1 MTISI
6 IEQSGGTH
14 LLVARGSQFAI
25 VERRNNRFYNCHA
38 GKRDGVAA
46 DNLSAISE
54 VVNETDWV
62 DEATAR
68 AAFDEVISRG
78 TGLAERML

>member
-6 IEQSGGTH
+6 IEESGGTH

-25 VERRNNRFYNCHA
+25 VERRNNRFYSCHA

-54 VVNETDWV
+54 VVDETDWV